1 MSFALCRSEASKAAG
16 IVFYCKAFATK
27 EMHGAKPNHPFLRN
41 FNSSKMANN
50 HLLIRV
56 KGQIKE
62 CCGEL
67 CGLIDFDHRK
77 EWKLMKTDDDQF
89 IRIQVI
95 DRSSIEVLGPASRK
109 EDLYDHSGIY
119 TRLPDKADNMPFTDS
134 LLYKYGM

>member
-77 EWKLMKTDDDQF
+77 E
-89 IRIQVI
+89 
-95 DRSSIEVLGPASRK
+95 E
-109 EDLYDHSGIY
+109 LYDHTGIY